1 MGEHA
6 VGNSGSIF
14 ASVSISAPSTSSL
27 VVASV
32 ASLDF
37 LAVIGA
43 RQSLETSGVGVGLAS
58 SGISTP

>member
-1 MGEHA
+1 VGEHA
-6 VGNSGSIF
+6 VGDSGSIF
-14 ASVSISAPSTSSL
+14 TSVGVSAPSTSSL

-43 RQSLETSGVGVGLAS
+43 RQSLEASGVGIGLAS
-58 SGISTP
+58 SAISAP